1 MPPMRP
7 DTRPSGAVHDCSLP
21 QWAIDKMTRR
31 RGRRYAYEVIDPAA
45 TALVVVDATKP
56 FIEGTPCAAAIVTP
70 IARLADCLRTAGG
83 TVAWVTPEPM
93 APDNSNLAALWGQ
106 DRLQQVAGDGAL
118 TVLADGLEPVPQDIT
133 VEKKGYSAFFPGMSP
148 LPDILAGRGVD
159 TVVIVGVLTNVCCE
173 SSARDAAAL
182 GYRVI
187 MVADANAAR
196 SDEEHRSALYNIL
209 RNFGD
214 VRFTDDLIAQIAAT
228 AS

>member
-1 MPPMRP
+1 MKP
-7 DTRPSGAVHDCSLP
+7 DTRASGAVHDNSLP

-31 RGRRYAYEVIDPAA
+31 RGRRYAYEVIDPAT

-56 FIEGTPCAAAIVTP
+56 FIEGTPCAAAVVTP

-83 TVAWVTPEPM
+83 TVAWVTPAPM
-93 APDNSNLAALWGQ
+93 APDDPNLAALWGQ
-106 DRLQQVAGDGAL
+106 DHLRQMVDNGAL
-118 TVLADGLEPVPQDIT
+118 AVLADGLEPDPQDIV

-148 LPDILAGRGVD
+148 LPDMLAGRGVD
-159 TVVIVGVLTNVCCE
+159 TVVIAGVLTNICCE
-173 SSARDAAAL
+173 SSARDAASL

-214 VRFTDDLIAQIAAT
+214 VRFAEDLIALIGEAV
-228 AS
+228 S